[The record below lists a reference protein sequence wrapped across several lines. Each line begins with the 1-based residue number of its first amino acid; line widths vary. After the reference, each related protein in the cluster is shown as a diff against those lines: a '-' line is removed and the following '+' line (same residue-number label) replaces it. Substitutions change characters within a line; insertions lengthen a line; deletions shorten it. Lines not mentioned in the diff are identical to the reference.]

1 MSNDFERRDV
11 LKLASAVIPMG
22 ALKVGWG
29 VPSLERDMVNLHL
42 PIADTFPGQP
52 AEIVR
57 EMVTVSHFDL
67 KRVKELVESRPS
79 LAKACWDW
87 GFGDWESAI
96 GAASHMGNHPMAE
109 YLMSKGAQPSIFS
122 AAMLGHV
129 DVVKAYV
136 TAQPGVQKIRGPHG
150 ITLLAH
156 AKNGGAGARNVYD
169 FLQSLGDADA
179 EPEAT
184 ISDEE
189 KTKLLGTYSFGIGV
203 TQQVDVTMQQ
213 NQGMK
218 TNQFTW
224 TRKGSMGRPLYHLGK
239 REFYPA
245 GAPDVR
251 IRFVEDGT
259 AMVMTVND
267 GEVTLS
273 ARRT

>member
-1 MSNDFERRDV
+1 MSGDFERRDL
-11 LKLASAVIPMG
+11 LKFASAVIPIG
-22 ALKVGWG
+22 ALRIGLRTHG
-29 VPSLERDMVNLHL
+29 LESDIVNLHL
-42 PIADTFPGQP
+42 PIADTFPVQP

-96 GAASHMGNHPMAE
+96 GAASHMGNRPMAE
-109 YLMSKGAQPSIFS
+109 YLISKGAQPSIFS
-122 AAMLGHV
+122 AAMLGQV
-129 DVVKAYV
+129 EVVKAFV
-136 TAQPGVQKIRGPHG
+136 AAQPGIEKIHGPHG

-179 EPEAT
+179 EPEVPIT
-184 ISDEE
+184 DEE
-189 KTKLLGTYSFGIGV
+189 KTKLLGTYTFGIGV
-203 TQQVDVTMQQ
+203 TQQVEVLMQQ
-213 NQGMK
+213 SQGMK
-218 TNQFTW
+218 TGVFTW
-224 TRKGSMGRPLYHLGK
+224 MRKGSMGRPIYHLGK

-251 IRFVEDGT
+251 IRFAEEGA

-267 GEVTLS
+267 GEVTLT
-273 ARRT
+273 ARRA

>member
-67 KRVKELVESRPS
+67 KRVKELVEWRPS